1 MRKQRKTRLST
12 KISALTVLSSTCAI
26 LFLGIAL
33 ILMFT
38 FFFSRQTREDI
49 EYYLENTN
57 NQFESKVQFIQDSAV
72 SIRHNT
78 IMEGFF
84 KQNHYNEEEVETQ
97 LAYCMDLFS
106 DRNMVTQNSPF
117 AVSVYVF
124 NNKDDFVRK
133 HYYPTTLS
141 LMEQVDVDYQ
151 ALQQTYKQSGTHF
164 WCRLD
169 EDKADLC
176 FRLFDDE
183 MREMGICIVAIQIDA
198 LGSVFADS
206 AKYQNAV
213 WVVTS
218 NGKMIA
224 GSGNDDAMGALAVSP
239 QNHMGDLKLN
249 GKQFLAG
256 SKTTGFGL
264 QSAIAVSR
272 SNIYIVLKPTLYTFI
287 LVLILVLAL
296 VTVIIFGVSRRSVRP
311 LKEMAEEIRA
321 FGEDNLNVRMKE
333 FSVQEFQDISF
344 VFNEMADRID
354 HLITEVYEKELLATR
369 SQVKYLQAQI
379 NPHFQFNILA
389 MLSIKAKLAGNE
401 DLYQS
406 LQAFSKL
413 MQGKIFRDKEIKIPL
428 SSEMELVNF
437 YLLLQKGR
445 YQNKLSYEI
454 HYGSEDVK
462 ECLIPRL
469 LIEPLVEN
477 AVSHGL
483 EPKSEAGRIQIRIF
497 ESNTFLH
504 IVVEDNGVGFDQ
516 NDLQQPVKEGH
527 TSTGLS
533 NTRRLL
539 QILYRDNYSMTVEG
553 KKNEG
558 TRVEIILPVEKEV
571 PHVESHGG

>member
-1 MRKQRKTRLST
+1 
-12 KISALTVLSSTCAI
+12 
-26 LFLGIAL
+26 
-33 ILMFT
+33 
-38 FFFSRQTREDI
+38 
-49 EYYLENTN
+49 
-57 NQFESKVQFIQDSAV
+57 
-72 SIRHNT
+72 
-78 IMEGFF
+78 
-84 KQNHYNEEEVETQ
+84 
-97 LAYCMDLFS
+97 
-106 DRNMVTQNSPF
+106 
-117 AVSVYVF
+117 
-124 NNKDDFVRK
+124 
-133 HYYPTTLS
+133 
-141 LMEQVDVDYQ
+141 
-151 ALQQTYKQSGTHF
+151 
-164 WCRLD
+164 
-169 EDKADLC
+169 
-176 FRLFDDE
+176 
-183 MREMGICIVAIQIDA
+183 
-198 LGSVFADS
+198 
-206 AKYQNAV
+206 
-213 WVVTS
+213 
-218 NGKMIA
+218 
-224 GSGNDDAMGALAVSP
+224 
-239 QNHMGDLKLN
+239 
-249 GKQFLAG
+249 
-256 SKTTGFGL
+256 
-264 QSAIAVSR
+264 
-272 SNIYIVLKPTLYTFI
+272 
-287 LVLILVLAL
+287 
-296 VTVIIFGVSRRSVRP
+296 VIIFGVSRRSVRP

-333 FSVQEFQDISF
+333 FSVQEFHDISF